1 MDQNLIFDLIETFM
15 GPQKPYLSQTRRA
28 EEFFTDEGCF
38 ISEWSNSAKDPG
50 LSVARARVEPG
61 VTTRWHRL
69 RKQAERYVILSG
81 QGRVELGG
89 EVSQDVAE
97 GDVIII
103 PAMCRQ
109 RITNTGTEDLVFL
122 ALCSPR
128 FRVEDYEDVDS

>member
-1 MDQNLIFDLIETFM
+1 MDSPEAQII
-15 GPQKPYLSQTRRA
+15 QARRS

-38 ISEWSNSAKDPG
+38 ISEWSNSAEDPG

-61 VTTRWHRL
+61 VTTRWHQL
-69 RKQAERYVILSG
+69 RKQTERYVILSG
-81 QGRVELGG
+81 QGRVELG
-89 EVSQDVAE
+89 EKISQDVAE
-97 GDVIII
+97 GDVVII

-109 RITNTGTEDLVFL
+109 RITNSGTEDLVFL